1 MSDTNDGQG
10 GGRETAVPRTQTQD
24 ISALRRGTH
33 ASDDRAP
40 EARVPPPKR
49 SFATRV
55 LLPVGAVAAF
65 LGLLAWAGRD
75 LIGRTTDV
83 RVIPVVAKKL
93 AGMPSP
99 GVTTQAAGWIEPDP
113 FSVHVTA
120 LTEGVVSEVLVLD
133 GERVEKDQVVA
144 RLIPDD
150 ARLALAKAEAMLEV
164 AKREVE
170 IADARAAGAGSAYD
184 EAIDRRRESG
194 VAAAEHA
201 MAVADAK
208 SAVQEHLAEVAR
220 AAQAAEVLDRAERDL
235 RAGAIAEIEV
245 VKMRREAEA
254 MKLAAQA
261 AEARA
266 AAAASKVIA
275 SEASL
280 RAAQEGAKHRIEE
293 TAERAMAVAEAG
305 KARAELA
312 RAQAERDEAALSV
325 ARLEI
330 RAPVAGVVIHR
341 QVEPG
346 MMVPASGPS
355 EMTSHILSLYD
366 PAKLQ
371 VRTDVPLADA
381 AKIGVGTKA
390 RIVVEVLPDRVFEGE
405 VSRLVNIA
413 DIQKN
418 TIQFKVRIKDPGA
431 QLKPDMLARV
441 QFVTSPKGEGGAEH
455 EDARVFAPERLLL
468 ADEDGDEVVWVVN
481 ASAGRAER
489 RVVERGSFR
498 TDGWVEIRSGLRL
511 GDALI
516 DSGPETLEH
525 GMRIRVLG
533 ESEAKR

>member
-1 MSDTNDGQG
+1 MSGTNDGQRG
-10 GGRETAVPRTQTQD
+10 AHEAARPNTETQD
-24 ISALRRGTH
+24 LSALRRGV
-33 ASDDRAP
+33 AAP
-40 EARVPPPKR
+40 EDRVPQPKR
-49 SFATRV
+49 KFATRV
-55 LLPVGAVAAF
+55 LLPVGAVAVF

-75 LIGRTTDV
+75 LIGRTVDV
-83 RVIPVVAKKL
+83 RVIPVVSKKL
-93 AGMPSP
+93 AGMPGP

-113 FSVHVTA
+113 FPVHVTA

-144 RLIPDD
+144 RLVPDD
-150 ARLALAKAEAMLEV
+150 ARIALAKAEANLEI
-164 AKREVE
+164 ARRAVE
-170 IADARAAGAGSAYD
+170 IADARAAGAGSAFD
-184 EAIDRRRESG
+184 QAIERRRESG

-208 SAVQEHLAEVAR
+208 SAEQEHLAEVAR

-235 RAGAIAEIEV
+235 RAGAVAEIEV

-254 MKLAAQA
+254 MKLAAAA

-266 AAAASKVIA
+266 AAAASKVTA

-280 RAAQEGAKHRIEE
+280 RAAEAGATHRIEE
-293 TAERAMAVAEAG
+293 TAERRVSIAEAA

-312 RAQAERDEAALSV
+312 VAEADRDEAALRV

-330 RAPVAGVVIHR
+330 RAPSAGVVIHR

-346 MMVPASGPS
+346 LMVPAKGPN

-381 AKIGVGTKA
+381 GKIGVGTKA

-431 QLKPDMLARV
+431 ELKPDMLARV
-441 QFVTSPKGEGGAEH
+441 QFVTAPKGAAGGEAE
-455 EDARVFAPERLLL
+455 DVRVFAPERLLL

-481 ASAGRAER
+481 TAQGRAER

-498 TDGWVEIRSGLRL
+498 TDGWVEVRSGLRL

-516 DSGPETLEH
+516 DSGPDTLEQ
-525 GMRIRVLG
+525 GIKVRVLG

>member
-1 MSDTNDGQG
+1 MSGTNDGQG
-10 GGRETAVPRTQTQD
+10 GADGAARPRTETQD
-24 ISALRRGTH
+24 LSALRRG
-33 ASDDRAP
+33 ALGPEGRAP
-40 EARVPPPKR
+40 EDRVPQPKR

-55 LLPVGAVAAF
+55 LLPVGAVVAF

-75 LIGRTTDV
+75 LIGRTVDV
-83 RVIPVVAKKL
+83 RVIPVVSKKL
-93 AGMPSP
+93 AGMPGP

-113 FSVHVTA
+113 FPVHVTA

-133 GERVEKDQVVA
+133 GERVERDQVVA
-144 RLIPDD
+144 RLVPDD
-150 ARLALAKAEAMLEV
+150 ARLALAKAEANLES

-184 EAIDRRRESG
+184 QAIDRRRESG

-254 MKLAAQA
+254 MKLAAAA

-266 AAAASKVIA
+266 AAAASKVTA

-280 RAAQEGAKHRIEE
+280 RAANDGAKHRIEE

-305 KARAELA
+305 KARSALA
-312 RAQAERDEAALSV
+312 MAQAERDEAALRV

-330 RAPVAGVVIHR
+330 RAPTSGVVIHR

-346 MMVPASGPS
+346 QMVPAKGPN

-381 AKIGVGTKA
+381 GKIGVGTKA

-418 TIQFKVRIKDPGA
+418 TIQFKVRIKDPAGE
-431 QLKPDMLARV
+431 LKPDMLARV
-441 QFVTSPKGEGGAEH
+441 QFVTTAKPAEGAQQDEG
-455 EDARVFAPERLLL
+455 RVFAPERLLV
-468 ADEDGDEVVWVVN
+468 ADEDGDEVAWVVN
-481 ASAGRAER
+481 AAEGRAER

-498 TDGWVEIRSGLRL
+498 SDGWVEIRSGLRL

-516 DSGPETLEH
+516 DSGPETLKP
-525 GMRIRVLG
+525 GIKIRVLG
-533 ESEAKR
+533 ESEAQR